1 MYTNQKQS
9 WYNLIG
15 DYMKTLKNCLIYV
28 INFIISTLIYFLEV
42 TLLTIFSINSVLS
55 YRTINILVQNIEVKE
70 IIKNIDNNDNI
81 LDNIYNESKKIGI
94 SEKSIDN
101 LLESKEIKNILAKYI
116 SSSAKYILKEKGSED
131 IFIDDII
138 NELKINFKQILKEN
152 NEKLPEK
159 NEKKLNNVINNIS
172 KIIKENLPEIK
183 DSANNINPLTLK
195 YIRLIFNIKT
205 TLIILLTIIVLTTII
220 ALLKKSYYAWTLNL
234 SIATLLSSL
243 LGFFIAL
250 VPLFDFSSILPELPE
265 YIMSLLSSGT
275 QIICNNFFI
284 IGIIFFIIGISLI
297 GIYTS
302 YNKKNIKKEQ

>member
-1 MYTNQKQS
+1 
-9 WYNLIG
+9 
-15 DYMKTLKNCLIYV
+15 MKTLKNCLIYV

>member
-1 MYTNQKQS
+1 
-9 WYNLIG
+9 
-15 DYMKTLKNCLIYV
+15 MKTLKNCLIYV
-28 INFIISTLIYFLEV
+28 INFIISTIIYFLEV
-42 TLLTIFSINSVLS
+42 TLLIIFSINSILS
-55 YRTINILVQNIEVKE
+55 YRTINTLVQNIEVKE

-152 NEKLPEK
+152 NEKLSEK

-265 YIMSLLSSGT
+265 YIMSLLSSGA

-302 YNKKNIKKEQ
+302 YNKKT

>member
-1 MYTNQKQS
+1 
-9 WYNLIG
+9 
-15 DYMKTLKNCLIYV
+15 MKTLKNCLVYV

>member
-1 MYTNQKQS
+1 
-9 WYNLIG
+9 
-15 DYMKTLKNCLIYV
+15 MKTLKNCLIYV

-42 TLLTIFSINSVLS
+42 TLLIIFSINSVLS
-55 YRTINILVQNIEVKE
+55 YRTINTLVQNIEVKE

-265 YIMSLLSSGT
+265 YIMSLLSSGA

>member
-1 MYTNQKQS
+1 
-9 WYNLIG
+9 
-15 DYMKTLKNCLIYV
+15 MKTLKNCLIYV
-28 INFIISTLIYFLEV
+28 INFIISTIIYFLEV
-42 TLLTIFSINSVLS
+42 TLLIIFSINSILS
-55 YRTINILVQNIEVKE
+55 YRTINTLVQNIEVKE

-101 LLESKEIKNILAKYI
+101 LLESKEIKNILAQYI

-152 NEKLPEK
+152 NENILPK
-159 NEKKLNNVINNIS
+159 NEEKLNKVIDNIS
-172 KIIKENLPEIK
+172 KSLKENLPEIK

-265 YIMSLLSSGT
+265 YIMSLLSSGA

>member
-1 MYTNQKQS
+1 
-9 WYNLIG
+9 
-15 DYMKTLKNCLIYV
+15 MKTLKNCLIYV

-42 TLLTIFSINSVLS
+42 TLLIIFSINSVLS
-55 YRTINILVQNIEVKE
+55 YRTINTLVQNIEVKE

-138 NELKINFKQILKEN
+138 NELKINFKQILNEN
-152 NEKLPEK
+152 NENILPK
-159 NEKKLNNVINNIS
+159 NEEKLNKVIDNIS
-172 KIIKENLPEIK
+172 KTLKENLPEIK

-265 YIMSLLSSGT
+265 YIMSLLSSGA

>member
-1 MYTNQKQS
+1 
-9 WYNLIG
+9 
-15 DYMKTLKNCLIYV
+15 MKTLKNCLIYV

-42 TLLTIFSINSVLS
+42 TLLIIFSINSVLS
-55 YRTINILVQNIEVKE
+55 YRTINTLVQNIEVKE
-70 IIKNIDNNDNI
+70 IIKNIDDNDNI

-116 SSSAKYILKEKGSED
+116 SSSAKYILKEKGSKD

-152 NEKLPEK
+152 NENILPK
-159 NEKKLNNVINNIS
+159 NEEKLNKVIDNIS
-172 KIIKENLPEIK
+172 KTLKENLPEIK

-265 YIMSLLSSGT
+265 YIMSLLSSGA

>member
-1 MYTNQKQS
+1 
-9 WYNLIG
+9 
-15 DYMKTLKNCLIYV
+15 MKTLKNCLIYV

-42 TLLTIFSINSVLS
+42 TLLIIFSINSVLS
-55 YRTINILVQNIEVKE
+55 YRTINTLVQNIEVKE

-152 NEKLPEK
+152 NENILPK
-159 NEKKLNNVINNIS
+159 NEEKLNKVIYKIS
-172 KIIKENLPEIK
+172 KTLKENLPEIK

-265 YIMSLLSSGT
+265 YIMSLLSSGA

-302 YNKKNIKKEQ
+302 YNKKNIKKE

>member
-1 MYTNQKQS
+1 
-9 WYNLIG
+9 
-15 DYMKTLKNCLIYV
+15 MKTLKNCLIYV

-42 TLLTIFSINSVLS
+42 TLLIIFSINSVLS
-55 YRTINILVQNIEVKE
+55 YRTINTLVQNIEVKE

-265 YIMSLLSSGT
+265 YIMSLLSSGA

-302 YNKKNIKKEQ
+302 YNKKDIKKEQ

>member
-1 MYTNQKQS
+1 
-9 WYNLIG
+9 
-15 DYMKTLKNCLIYV
+15 MKTLKNCLIYV

-42 TLLTIFSINSVLS
+42 TLLIIFSINSILS
-55 YRTINILVQNIEVKE
+55 YRTINTLVQNIEVKE

-195 YIRLIFNIKT
+195 YTRLIFNIKT

-265 YIMSLLSSGT
+265 YIMSLLSSGA

>member
-1 MYTNQKQS
+1 
-9 WYNLIG
+9 
-15 DYMKTLKNCLIYV
+15 MKTLKNCLIYV

-42 TLLTIFSINSVLS
+42 TLLIIFSINSILS
-55 YRTINILVQNIEVKE
+55 YRTINTLVQNIEVKE

-131 IFIDDII
+131 IYIDDII

-152 NEKLPEK
+152 NENILPK
-159 NEKKLNNVINNIS
+159 NEEKLNKVIDNIS
-172 KIIKENLPEIK
+172 KTLKENLPEIK

-265 YIMSLLSSGT
+265 YIMSLLSSGA

>member
-1 MYTNQKQS
+1 
-9 WYNLIG
+9 
-15 DYMKTLKNCLIYV
+15 MKTLKNCLIYV

-42 TLLTIFSINSVLS
+42 TLLIIFSINSILS
-55 YRTINILVQNIEVKE
+55 YRTINTLVQNIEVKE

-101 LLESKEIKNILAKYI
+101 LLESKEIKNILAQYI

-152 NEKLPEK
+152 NENILPK
-159 NEKKLNNVINNIS
+159 NEEKLNKVIDNIS
-172 KIIKENLPEIK
+172 KSLKENLPEIK

-265 YIMSLLSSGT
+265 YIMSLLSSGA

>member
-1 MYTNQKQS
+1 
-9 WYNLIG
+9 
-15 DYMKTLKNCLIYV
+15 MKTLKNCLIYV

-42 TLLTIFSINSVLS
+42 TLLIIFSINSVLS
-55 YRTINILVQNIEVKE
+55 YRTINTLVQNIEVKE

-152 NEKLPEK
+152 NENILPK
-159 NEKKLNNVINNIS
+159 NEEKLNKVIDNIS
-172 KIIKENLPEIK
+172 KTLKENLPEIK

-265 YIMSLLSSGT
+265 YIMSLLSSGA

-302 YNKKNIKKEQ
+302 YNKKYIKKEQ